1 MSDGAGLPCLDCEQ
15 IWFDYKDRVER
26 YVFSHVSQTEDAQDL
41 VSSVF
46 TRIVQ
51 SAPSYRGDPNHV
63 SSFVYRTTHNIVI
76 DYYRGKKAYAQM
88 TESAKAVDSVEND
101 YFTQSSL
108 DFLADSLALLPIFER
123 DIIVLHYYKGISL
136 KKVADRMQKSYE
148 KVKMAHRRGLD
159 FLKDR
164 FREFEM

>member
-1 MSDGAGLPCLDCEQ
+1 
-15 IWFDYKDRVER
+15 
-26 YVFSHVSQTEDAQDL
+26 
-41 VSSVF
+41 
-46 TRIVQ
+46 
-51 SAPSYRGDPNHV
+51 
-63 SSFVYRTTHNIVI
+63 
-76 DYYRGKKAYAQM
+76 M

-148 KVKMAHRRGLD
+148 KVKMAHRRGID

>member
-1 MSDGAGLPCLDCEQ
+1 LSDSVDVPCLDCER

-26 YVFSHVSQTEDAQDL
+26 YVFSHVSQKEDAQDL
-41 VSSVF
+41 VSTIF

-51 SAPSYRGDPNHV
+51 SASTYRGNPAHV
-63 SSFVYRTTHNIVI
+63 SSFVYTTAHNIVI
-76 DYYRGKKAYAQM
+76 DYYRCKKSFSEMPETVEAA
-88 TESAKAVDSVEND
+88 DSVEED

-123 DIIVLHYYKGISL
+123 DIIVLHYYKGFSL
-136 KKVADRMQKSYE
+136 RKVADKMHKSYG

-159 FLKDR
+159 FLKAR
-164 FREFEM
+164 FKEFGM